1 MPPDFLPSS
10 CSFQIHLLTRLL
22 QQLDSSTNTTSGHD
36 NTDLNNHLMAGTPPP
51 PSELSIATFES
62 DASEIVR
69 MARQA
74 QLTQVQQEQVRDLF
88 TLASNI
94 VNGQG
99 YSKVSEE
106 QLRLKEKAEELRD
119 ELDATKK
126 TLAATGRELGIVK
139 MQIEDMFTMRRVSIR
154 QTMST

>member
-1 MPPDFLPSS
+1 MDSKSP
-10 CSFQIHLLTRLL
+10 HTRGAAADKSPM
-22 QQLDSSTNTTSGHD
+22 LDSSTNTTSGHD
-36 NTDLNNHLMAGTPPP
+36 NTDFNNHLMTGTPPP

-62 DASEIVR
+62 DASEIVQ

-94 VNGQG
+94 VKGQG
-99 YSKVSEE
+99 YSKMSED
-106 QLRLKEKAEELRD
+106 QLRLKAKAEELRE

-139 MQIEDMFTMRRVSIR
+139 MQIEDVFTMRRVSLR

>member
-1 MPPDFLPSS
+1 
-10 CSFQIHLLTRLL
+10 
-22 QQLDSSTNTTSGHD
+22 
-36 NTDLNNHLMAGTPPP
+36 
-51 PSELSIATFES
+51 
-62 DASEIVR
+62 

-74 QLTQVQQEQVRDLF
+74 QLSQVQQEQVRDLF

-99 YSKVSEE
+99 YSRVSED

-139 MQIEDMFTMRRVSIR
+139 MQIEDMFTMRRVSLR
-154 QTMST
+154 QRMST

>member
-1 MPPDFLPSS
+1 MDSKSPHTSGTAADESPM
-10 CSFQIHLLTRLL
+10 
-22 QQLDSSTNTTSGHD
+22 LDSSTNTTNGHD
-36 NTDLNNHLMAGTPPP
+36 NTDLSNHLMTGTPPS
-51 PSELSIATFES
+51 SELIATFES

-99 YSKVSEE
+99 YSKVSED

-139 MQIEDMFTMRRVSIR
+139 MQIEDMVTMRRASFR

>member
-1 MPPDFLPSS
+1 MDFEPSHAS
-10 CSFQIHLLTRLL
+10 GVAASEAPML
-22 QQLDSSTNTTSGHD
+22 SSPASTTNAQDTVD
-36 NTDLNNHLMAGTPPP
+36 VNNHLMTGTPPP
-51 PSELSIATFES
+51 SSELSIAIFES

-94 VNGQG
+94 VKGQG

-126 TLAATGRELGIVK
+126 TLAVTGRELGIVK
-139 MQIEDMFTMRRVSIR
+139 MQIEDMFTMRRVAFR

>member
-1 MPPDFLPSS
+1 
-10 CSFQIHLLTRLL
+10 
-22 QQLDSSTNTTSGHD
+22 
-36 NTDLNNHLMAGTPPP
+36 
-51 PSELSIATFES
+51 
-62 DASEIVR
+62 

-88 TLASNI
+88 TLASNF

-106 QLRLKEKAEELRD
+106 QLRLKEKVEELRD

-139 MQIEDMFTMRRVSIR
+139 MQIEDVFTMRRVAFR
-154 QTMST
+154 QTIST

>member
-1 MPPDFLPSS
+1 
-10 CSFQIHLLTRLL
+10 
-22 QQLDSSTNTTSGHD
+22 
-36 NTDLNNHLMAGTPPP
+36 
-51 PSELSIATFES
+51 
-62 DASEIVR
+62 

-99 YSKVSEE
+99 YSKVSGD

-139 MQIEDMFTMRRVSIR
+139 MQIEDVFTMRRIAFR
-154 QTMST
+154 HTMST

>member
-1 MPPDFLPSS
+1 
-10 CSFQIHLLTRLL
+10 
-22 QQLDSSTNTTSGHD
+22 
-36 NTDLNNHLMAGTPPP
+36 MAKGTETPP
-51 PSELSIATFES
+51 SRELSIATFEG

-94 VNGQG
+94 VKGQG
-99 YSKVSEE
+99 YSKVSED

-139 MQIEDMFTMRRVSIR
+139 MQIEDMVTMRRSFR
-154 QTMST
+154 QTMFT

>member
-1 MPPDFLPSS
+1 
-10 CSFQIHLLTRLL
+10 
-22 QQLDSSTNTTSGHD
+22 
-36 NTDLNNHLMAGTPPP
+36 
-51 PSELSIATFES
+51 
-62 DASEIVR
+62 

-106 QLRLKEKAEELRD
+106 QRGLKEKAEELRD

-139 MQIEDMFTMRRVSIR
+139 MQIEDMFTMRRVSLR
-154 QTMST
+154 QTRST